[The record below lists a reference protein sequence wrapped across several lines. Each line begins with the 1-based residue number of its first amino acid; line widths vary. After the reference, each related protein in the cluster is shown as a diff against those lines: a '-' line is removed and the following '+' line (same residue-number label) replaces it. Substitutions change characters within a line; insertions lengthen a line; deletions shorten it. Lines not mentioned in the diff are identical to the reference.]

1 MFLEE
6 SKTGNCDFLGIDTKD
21 LGMLSNERKGE
32 NVSCPL
38 PKLKSAMRQ
47 RTYHTSEKMTHK
59 VVKKIHITCPIK
71 VSWPECLKKHCN
83 LTADHWP
90 KYKRMKGLNR
100 LKFLQRRHQHD
111 PQAQEMM
118 LNTIS
123 HREM

>member
-38 PKLKSAMRQ
+38 PKLKSAMHQ

-59 VVKKIHITCPIK
+59 VVKKNSYHMP
-71 VSWPECLKKHCN
+71 N
-83 LTADHWP
+83 
-90 KYKRMKGLNR
+90 KGLLAR
-100 LKFLQRRHQHD
+100 VSEETLQFNSKSL
-111 PQAQEMM
+111 AQ
-118 LNTIS
+118 I
-123 HREM
+123 